1 MALRNIRTDNDP
13 ILRKTSRKVEFFD
26 DKLVDLAN
34 DMIETMYENDGVGLA
49 AVQVGILKRI
59 VVIDVYD
66 GNGARVFVN
75 PEIIFEDGYQCDM
88 EGCLSLPGKAE
99 EVARPNI
106 VRVKAQDLNGELFEL
121 EGVELMARAL
131 CHELDHLDGVL
142 FVDRAEKK

>member
-26 DKLVDLAN
+26 DKLADLAN
-34 DMIETMYENDGVGLA
+34 DMIETMYANDGVGLA

-66 GNGARVFVN
+66 GDGARVFVN

-99 EVARPNI
+99 EVARPN
-106 VRVKAQDLNGELFEL
+106 VVKVKAQNINGEYFEL
-121 EGVELMARAL
+121 EGEELMARAI
-131 CHELDHLDGVL
+131 CHELDHLDGIL